1 MRSTTF
7 PHELHAGSS
16 LMFIASSPRNEAIHL
31 QSRSIEM
38 KIKIYSPSAAVHLNV
53 LLPSRETDPR
63 CLVSGVIKARH

>member
-38 KIKIYSPSAAVHLNV
+38 KIKIYSPSSCGAPERIASF
-53 LLPSRETDPR
+53 SRNRPK
-63 CLVSGVIKARH
+63 VSRLRRH